1 MKTSFIGIG
10 RLGGALALALSKKGY
25 EIETF
30 VTKDLKK
37 ALKIAEKISPQP
49 KIISSENLE
58 NLSSSEIIFIT
69 TQDNHINLVAN
80 SLSLVLRSKPFV
92 FHCSGSLSSE
102 EVLESLKK
110 KGCSIGSIH
119 PLVSISDAFLGAERL
134 KNSFFCIEGD
144 TKALEIAKKI
154 VIDLQGNP
162 FSISTSCKALY
173 HASAVMSAG
182 NLLTVFDMA
191 IQMLS
196 TCGLEKQKAQQV
208 LLPLARSVIENLQSQ
223 TPDEALTGT
232 FARADFETLQKHIK
246 ALKEKKLVQ
255 ELEIYLK
262 LGKISLDL
270 VETRNPHLKKQ
281 IEKMRNIIS
290 ESLANLH
297 KFSNEQ

>member
-1 MKTSFIGIG
+1 MKISFIGIG

-25 EIETF
+25 EIKTF
-30 VTKDLKK
+30 VAKDLKK

-49 KIISSENLE
+49 TVISSENLE

-69 TQDNHINLVAN
+69 TQDNYINSVAD

-92 FHCSGSLSSE
+92 FHCSGSLTSE
-102 EVLESLKK
+102 EALESLNK

-134 KNSFFCIEGD
+134 KDSFFCIEGD
-144 TKALEIAKKI
+144 AKALKIAKKI
-154 VIDLQGNP
+154 VIDLQGKP
-162 FSISTSCKALY
+162 FSIPTDCKALY

-182 NLLTVFDMA
+182 NLLTVFDIA

-196 TCGLEKQKAQQV
+196 ACGLEKQEAQQV

-223 TPDEALTGT
+223 APNEALTGT

-246 ALKEKKLVQ
+246 ALKEKKLIQ

-270 VETRNPHLKKQ
+270 IEVRNPHLRKQ
-281 IEKMRNIIS
+281 IEKMRDIIS
-290 ESLANLH
+290 ESLANLD
-297 KFSNEQ
+297 